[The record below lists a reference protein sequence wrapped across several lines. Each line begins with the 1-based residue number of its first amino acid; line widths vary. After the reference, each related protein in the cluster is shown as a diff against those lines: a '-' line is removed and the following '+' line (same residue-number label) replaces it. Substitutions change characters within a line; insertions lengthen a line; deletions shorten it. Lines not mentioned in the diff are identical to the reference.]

1 MTGGSPRALT
11 QLRWLSLLDAVTYV
25 LLLGV
30 AMPLKYAAGVPE
42 AVSLVGGLHGVVWV
56 LLMLSLARA
65 RATFAWPLQRVA
77 VLAGAALLPVAP
89 FLLDG
94 RVRGWIAE
102 R

>member
-1 MTGGSPRALT
+1 MTSGRPRALT
-11 QLRWLSLLDAVTYV
+11 QLRWLSLIDAGTYV

-30 AMPLKYAAGVPE
+30 AMPLKYAAGAPE
-42 AVSLVGGLHGVVWV
+42 AVTLVGGLHGVVWV

-65 RATFAWPLQRVA
+65 RATFGWPLQRVA
-77 VLAGAALLPVAP
+77 LLAGAALLPIAP

-94 RVRGWIAE
+94 RVREWVAE

>member
-11 QLRWLSLLDAVTYV
+11 QLRWLSLLDAATYV

-77 VLAGAALLPVAP
+77 VLAVAALLPVAP